1 MMREKN
7 TGILDEQ
14 KKEPWRA
21 MIQSTGSALVW
32 ILILLVLGG
41 LYLSVN
47 AKAASAGR
55 SYLSLE
61 ERVEEARRKNSE
73 LVAQLAEVTSPQRLN
88 DLAAS
93 MGLKPATNIDVRYIF
108 TDDVPNKEVFEAPPP
123 SSSFYSRNLT
133 ISPAYTETLVE
144 AIERWL
150 GIGGSK

>member
-1 MMREKN
+1 MREKN

-88 DLAAS
+88 DLGWQANYNELRS
-93 MGLKPATNIDVRYIF
+93 RFPRISQREEHGSTQKSFSNI
-108 TDDVPNKEVFEAPPP
+108 
-123 SSSFYSRNLT
+123 
-133 ISPAYTETLVE
+133 
-144 AIERWL
+144 
-150 GIGGSK
+150 

>member
-7 TGILDEQ
+7 AGILDEQ

-55 SYLSLE
+55 SFLSLE
-61 ERVEEARRKNSE
+61 EKVEDARRKNSD
-73 LVAQLAEVTSPQRLN
+73 LIAQLAEVTSPQRMKE
-88 DLAAS
+88 LAES
-93 MGLKPATNIDVRYIF
+93 MGFRPATSKDVHYIAIE
-108 TDDVPNKEVFEAPPP
+108 DVPREEVFQAPSPP
-123 SSSFYSRNLT
+123 TSSTSHILRV
-133 ISPAYTETLVE
+133 SPAYTETLVE
-144 AIERWL
+144 AFQRWF
-150 GIGGSK
+150 GIGGNE